1 MSSLSQRVDSEKN
14 KTNFVS
20 LLEYITRLVVLLNI
34 NNEDVYQVNV
44 AGSVVGA
51 VDIAGPV
58 THGSIG
64 EHIPG
69 AMWSVFDV

>member
-1 MSSLSQRVDSEKN
+1 MGPVRIYHS
-14 KTNFVS
+14 
-20 LLEYITRLVVLLNI
+20 TRYDD
-34 NNEDVYQVNV
+34 DVYQVNV

-58 THGSIG
+58 THGAIG

-69 AMWSVFDV
+69 AMWSLFDV